1 MHDIKLIKKDPDKLD
16 ESQEKRNERSKS
28 KELIAIYDSYLEKLK
43 TIQELQEK
51 RNKRSKEIGL
61 ISKTNQKDN
70 IKNLK
75 LEVKSIKEKINKL
88 NDDIEKKF
96 DELNNKLS
104 VIPNVLDKKT
114 PYGISEN
121 DNIKI
126 KQYGKVK
133 NFTFKVNDH
142 VSIGENLGLIDY
154 EVAAKLSGSRF
165 SVLKSELATLNR
177 ALSNYMLDLH
187 SRTNGYKEVL
197 VPELVRSSALYG
209 TGQLPK
215 FNDDLFETTKGLWL
229 IPTAE
234 VCLTNLH
241 REEILD
247 ETELPIR
254 YTAYT
259 NCFRSEAGSSGI
271 DTKGLIREHQFGKVE
286 LVSITKPNNSMEELD
301 RMINCIETI
310 LKQLDLPYRI
320 MKLCSSD
327 VGFSS
332 SYTLDFEVWMPG
344 QKKYRE
350 VSSCSNCKDFQSRRM
365 MMRVKNKI
373 NNEIYYP
380 HTLNGSGLAIGR
392 VIVAILEN
400 FQQENG
406 SVLIPEVLHSYMGG
420 IKELS
425 KSKNE

>member
-1 MHDIKLIKKDPDKLD
+1 MHDIKLIKKDPHIFD
-16 ESQEKRNERSKS
+16 ESQEKRNERIDS
-28 KELIAIYDSYLEKLK
+28 KELIAIYDNYLEKLK
-43 TIQELQEK
+43 TIQELKEK
-51 RNKRSKEIGL
+51 RNKISKEIGL
-61 ISKTNQKDN
+61 ISKDNQIDKIKD
-70 IKNLK
+70 LK
-75 LEVKSIKEKINKL
+75 LEVKNIKEKINIL
-88 NDDIEKKF
+88 NNENEKKF
-96 DELNNKLS
+96 DELNSKLS
-104 VIPNVLDKKT
+104 NIPNILDKKT
-114 PYGISEN
+114 PYGTGED
-121 DNIKI
+121 DNVKI
-126 KQYGKVK
+126 KQYGKIK
-133 NFTFKVNDH
+133 KFSFKVNDH

-154 EVAAKLSGSRF
+154 EAAAKLSGSRF
-165 SVLKSELATLNR
+165 SVLKSELAILNR

-187 SRTNGYKEVL
+187 YRSNDYKEIL
-197 VPELVRSSALYG
+197 VPELVKSDSLYG

-215 FNDDLFETTKGLWL
+215 FNEDLFLTTKGLWL

-241 REEILD
+241 RDEILD
-247 ETELPIR
+247 EKKLPIR

-259 NCFRSEAGSSGI
+259 NCYRSEAGSAGI

-320 MKLCSSD
+320 MKLCSAD

-365 MMRVKNKI
+365 MMRVKNKK

-425 KSKNE
+425 KSENE

>member
-1 MHDIKLIKKDPDKLD
+1 MHDIKLIKKDPDNFDK
-16 ESQEKRNERSKS
+16 SQEKRNERGNS
-28 KELIAIYDSYLEKLK
+28 KELIAIYDSYLVKLK
-43 TIQELQEK
+43 TIQELQER
-51 RNKRSKEIGL
+51 RNKTSREIGL
-61 ISKTNQKDN
+61 ISKTNKKDI
-70 IKNLK
+70 IKDLK
-75 LEVKSIKEKINKL
+75 AEVKSIKEKINKL
-88 NDDIEKKF
+88 NDDSEKEF
-96 DELNNKLS
+96 EELNNRLS
-104 VIPNVLDKKT
+104 MIPNVLDKKT
-114 PYGISEN
+114 PYGTSED
-121 DNIKI
+121 DNIEI
-126 KQYGKVK
+126 KQYGKIK
-133 NFTFKVNDH
+133 NFTFKANDH

-154 EVAAKLSGSRF
+154 EAAAKLSGSRF
-165 SVLKSELATLNR
+165 SVLKFELAVLNR
-177 ALSNYMLDLH
+177 ALSNYMLDFH

-197 VPELVRSSALYG
+197 VPELVKSSALYG

-215 FNDDLFETTKGLWL
+215 FKDDLFLTTKGLWL

-247 ETELPIR
+247 EKELPIR

-286 LVSITKPNNSMEELD
+286 LVSITKPHKSMEELD

-373 NNEIYYP
+373 NNKIYYP

-406 SVLIPEVLHSYMGG
+406 SILIPEVLHSYMGG

-425 KSKNE
+425 KSENE